1 MRGFILIAHG
11 RGVYRPGGGGYRAC
25 VRDGGRDQS
34 PEERHW
40 LCGGDPVWV
49 GGLGILYTQFVN
61 VGGGSRGQVHVMT
74 WFAFDKEPWPAQYS
88 SYQWHTRMGAGADGL
103 PFNLRGL

>member
-25 VRDGGRDQS
+25 VRDGGRDPS

-49 GGLGILYTQFVN
+49 GGLGIPKFTHSLLML
-61 VGGGSRGQVHVMT
+61 VG
-74 WFAFDKEPWPAQYS
+74 A
-88 SYQWHTRMGAGADGL
+88 AGV
-103 PFNLRGL
+103 RSMS